1 MRPESH
7 FCLLLDDSMIESEG
21 QLRWPQ
27 AHPRGLLTI
36 WVLSPLGAR
45 VELLAPSANA
55 RVCVGVGAGS
65 DRPVSYGTV
74 RRARSELAAEY
85 LAKTSQWGRMLQL
98 LGRRPETRR
107 HIVAINPGTVLPA
120 LKVARHHVRVIEGR
134 LACKHAVHSML
145 GDDMSSVDNRK

>member
-1 MRPESH
+1 MRPENH
-7 FCLLLDDSMIESEG
+7 FRLLLDDSMIEREG

-27 AHPRGLLTI
+27 AHLGGLLTI

-55 RVCVGVGAGS
+55 RMCVGVDT
-65 DRPVSYGTV
+65 DRPVSHRTV
-74 RRARSELAAEY
+74 RRARPELAAEY

-98 LGRRPETRR
+98 LGRRPEARR

-120 LKVARHHVRVIEGR
+120 LEKARHYVRVIEGR
-134 LACKHAVHSML
+134 IACGDAVHSML
-145 GDDMSSVDNRK
+145 SDDMLTVDSRK